1 MRFIISFERRLGS
14 IGDYWFSGETSS
26 LEQAYAY
33 LPLYT
38 VLIWHFEKFSRADY
52 RADAVRFSFSNDMN
66 FIHAEGAWARME
78 ICTNSSITPDQFEI
92 VI

>member
-1 MRFIISFERRLGS
+1 MIIDLQEKPPL
-14 IGDYWFSGETSS
+14 

-52 RADAVRFSFSNDMN
+52 RADALRFSFSNDMN
-66 FIHAEGAWARME
+66 FIHAEGAPARMKFCFNN
-78 ICTNSSITPDQFEI
+78 IAALRQTNLKL
-92 VI
+92 